1 MSNIFRN
8 IKTSDEKKPTR
19 FYSSKQESDVA
30 KAVGGKTTANSGATM
45 FQKGDLLTEQWL
57 LECKTCTKPQKSFSL
72 KEEWFE
78 KNKHESL
85 FMSKPYSAVVFN
97 FGPDKPNYY
106 VIDEITFKELLELQ
120 AKA

>member
-1 MSNIFRN
+1 
-8 IKTSDEKKPTR
+8 
-19 FYSSKQESDVA
+19 
-30 KAVGGKTTANSGATM
+30 M